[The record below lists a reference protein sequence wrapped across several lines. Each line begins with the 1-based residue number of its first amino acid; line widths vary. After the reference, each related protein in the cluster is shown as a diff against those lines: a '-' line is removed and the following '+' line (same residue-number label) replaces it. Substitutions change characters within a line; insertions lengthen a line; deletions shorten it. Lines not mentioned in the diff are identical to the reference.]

1 MNSCTPIKH
10 YLLLLCVLP
19 RKFMTPS
26 SLEYSSKIS
35 RVCTSLR
42 VNLQLGM
49 SASGYTNKRFAGIKA
64 ANLDQ
69 INKKFICAYC
79 EHILQSP
86 WQLLCSGVLLCEY
99 CLRKGLSSRKPF
111 LCPYCHEEHETK
123 EASPDRGI
131 ARELNMVI
139 IVCYLCSWNGS
150 YNDYLNHLKD
160 MHANLECADCHEHF
174 STINLFEEHR
184 QELCIHRSM
193 PCGLPNC
200 ANSIKWYD
208 MQAHYVT
215 DQHQYSLIMII
226 LQYISSN
233 HDKSVITNRSNIIIR
248 ELMDIQENVNLVFSI
263 YEILLKDSDRL
274 KTELSQI
281 EILLNQNSSETK
293 KLEECNHENEKAKK
307 ELCDCKNCLEELLET
322 TKRDIEEIPS
332 LILDS
337 DATVTLR
344 FNYPNSS
351 LFSLDSSK
359 FRTSEYGYIFTISV
373 RSTNEAE
380 KWYLSIFLTLYNGE
394 YSNLLSYPFSFPI
407 HFVLWDQ
414 SNKQQHITYIL
425 KPDPN
430 ASAFMRPSNEKNEEF
445 CIKNL
450 CSLDAITDS
459 KSAYVKDGVFF
470 IRLFIDFFNVGEN
483 PFQSENYLNHNEF
496 ISSKSMLTE

>member
-1 MNSCTPIKH
+1 
-10 YLLLLCVLP
+10 
-19 RKFMTPS
+19 
-26 SLEYSSKIS
+26 
-35 RVCTSLR
+35 
-42 VNLQLGM
+42 M
-49 SASGYTNKRFAGIKA
+49 SASSYTNKTFAGIKA

-69 INKKFICAYC
+69 INKKFICVYC

-86 WQLLCSGVLLCEY
+86 TQLLCCGILLCKH
-99 CLRKGLSSRKPF
+99 CLTKGLSSRKPF

-123 EASPDRGI
+123 EASPDRGL

-139 IVCYLCSWNGS
+139 LTCYLCSWNGS
-150 YNDYLNHLKD
+150 YKDYLNHLQD

-184 QELCIHRSM
+184 QELCIHRSV
-193 PCGLPNC
+193 PCGLPDC
-200 ANSIKWYD
+200 ANSIKCYD
-208 MQAHYVT
+208 MEAHYVT
-215 DQHQYSLIMII
+215 DLHQYSLIMMI
-226 LQYISSN
+226 LQYIGSN

-263 YEILLKDSDRL
+263 YEILLKDCDRL
-274 KTELSQI
+274 KTDLSQI

-293 KLEECNHENEKAKK
+293 KLAERNHENEKAMK
-307 ELCDCKNCLEELLET
+307 ELRDGTNRLEELLKATE
-322 TKRDIEEIPS
+322 RDIEEIPS
-332 LILDS
+332 LLLDS

-344 FNYPNSS
+344 FIYPNSS
-351 LFSLDSSK
+351 LFSLDSPK
-359 FRTSEYGYIFTISV
+359 FRTSEYGHIFSISV
-373 RSTNEAE
+373 RSTIEAE

-430 ASAFMRPSNEKNEEF
+430 APAFMRPNSEKNEEY

-450 CSLDAITDS
+450 CPLEAITDS
-459 KSAYVKDGVFF
+459 ESAYVKDGVFF

-483 PFQSENYLNHNEF
+483 PFQSEKYLNHNEF
-496 ISSKSMLTE
+496 ISSEKMLTE

>member
-496 ISSKSMLTE
+496 ISSKNMLTE

>member
-1 MNSCTPIKH
+1 
-10 YLLLLCVLP
+10 
-19 RKFMTPS
+19 
-26 SLEYSSKIS
+26 
-35 RVCTSLR
+35 
-42 VNLQLGM
+42 M